1 MKIRILGAHNCE
13 SKTTKLTS
21 LLVDDTI
28 VIDTGGL
35 TSSLSFSAQKQIKAI
50 LLTHQHYDHIRD
62 VLTIAFN
69 FAMEWATVKVYSTTH
84 VHQALSVLL
93 GNHIYPN
100 FLEWPSK
107 EKPAIDFTTVT
118 PYQTE
123 QIAGYHILPLP
134 VNHSVPTVGYQ
145 VTSPE
150 GNTVFY
156 TGDTGPGLAN
166 CWERISP
173 QLLITEVSAPNQFQ
187 ELYQARGHLTPRLL
201 KQELVGFRELK
212 GYLPQVVIVHI
223 NPGLEPEIAAEI
235 AEIARDLNHPVTL
248 GHEGMQIKL

>member
-1 MKIRILGAHNCE
+1 M
-13 SKTTKLTS
+13 
-21 LLVDDTI
+21 D
-28 VIDTGGL
+28 
-35 TSSLSFSAQKQIKAI
+35 
-50 LLTHQHYDHIRD
+50 
-62 VLTIAFN
+62 
-69 FAMEWATVKVYSTTH
+69 WAAVKVYSATH

-107 EKPAIDFTTVT
+107 EKPAIDFTTIA

-123 QIAGYHILPLP
+123 QIADYQVLPLP

-150 GNTVFY
+150 GGTVFY
-156 TGDTGPGLAN
+156 TGDTGPGLAD

-173 QLLITEVSAPNQFQ
+173 QLLITEVSAPDRFQ

-235 AEIARDLNHPVTL
+235 AGIARDLNHPVTL
-248 GHEGMQIKL
+248 GREGMQINL